1 MYKRSALIYMYKHFC
16 VFNFFDYCKNRVC
29 QVYLCDISL
38 KIIVIIIILIIDG
51 IEKIAFIA

>member
-1 MYKRSALIYMYKHFC
+1 MYKRIALIYMYKHLC
-16 VFNFFDYCKNRVC
+16 VIFSIIVKIEVC

-38 KIIVIIIILIIDG
+38 KVIVLIIILIIDG